1 MLKCNKCATLYE
13 YQAAIKSTKPL
24 SFIPW
29 DVADSLS
36 YRSDQNRDKSK
47 IIIKKK
53 CQGGR
58 KTRRLK
64 SGKIKYYVPRLLC
77 YAPGSHAVRHMFNL
91 RYQAAGCRNT
101 QTVKQFGLDRASW
114 HIT

>member
-13 YQAAIKSTKPL
+13 YQAYIKSIKPL
-24 SFIPW
+24 SFVPW
-29 DVADSLS
+29 NVADPLS
-36 YRSDQNRDKSK
+36 YHSDNNKDKSK
-47 IIIKKK
+47 IIIKK

-77 YAPGSHAVRHMFNL
+77 ASRSHTVRHMFNL
-91 RYQAAGCRNT
+91 RHQAVARKNT
-101 QTVKQFGLDRASW
+101 QTVKQFGLDRAFW

>member
-24 SFIPW
+24 SFVPW
-29 DVADSLS
+29 NVADSLS

-47 IIIKKK
+47 IIIKK

-58 KTRRLK
+58 KTLRVK

-91 RYQAAGCRNT
+91 RHQAVDRKNA
-101 QTVKQFGLDRASW
+101 QTVKQFGLDRAFW
-114 HIT
+114 YIT

>member
-1 MLKCNKCATLYE
+1 MLKCNKCSTLYE

-24 SFIPW
+24 SFVPW
-29 DVADSLS
+29 NVADSLS
-36 YRSDQNRDKSK
+36 CRSNQNRDKSK
-47 IIIKKK
+47 INIKK

-58 KTRRLK
+58 KTLRLK

-77 YAPGSHAVRHMFNL
+77 AVPRSHAVRHMFNL
-91 RYQAAGCRNT
+91 RYQAAGRRNT
-101 QTVKQFGLDRASW
+101 QTVKQFGLDRAFW

>member
-1 MLKCNKCATLYE
+1 MLKCNKCSTLYE

-24 SFIPW
+24 SFVPW
-29 DVADSLS
+29 NVTDSLPC
-36 YRSDQNRDKSK
+36 RSDQNRDKSK
-47 IIIKKK
+47 IIIKR

-58 KTRRLK
+58 KTWRSK

-77 YAPGSHAVRHMFNL
+77 SVSGSHAVRHMFNL
-91 RYQAAGCRNT
+91 RYQAHTRKNAQR
-101 QTVKQFGLDRASW
+101 VKQFGHDRAFW

>member
-24 SFIPW
+24 SFVPW
-29 DVADSLS
+29 NVADSLS

-47 IIIKKK
+47 IIIKK

-58 KTRRLK
+58 KTRRVK

-91 RYQAAGCRNT
+91 RHQAVARKNT
-101 QTVKQFGLDRASW
+101 QTVKQFGLDRAFWYIS
-114 HIT
+114 